1 MAVTLSRQIS
11 EDEKKLIL
19 ERFGKVCYA
28 TGHAII
34 DDSEIQY
41 DHIKAFAD
49 KGASEIDNI
58 APMCRE
64 HNLKKGR
71 LPLEDFRV
79 KLQLEEFFS
88 QGQALTLKDELEY
101 FKQKNLIT
109 SYGQSCYPSISDKVV
124 NLEINDRKTNYQ
136 VFTCP
141 TTGWKYFYALIP
153 VEAINSDDDEDGEI
167 GLQPRYLILDKV
179 FNLYRHFQKH
189 PVLQPSIARLYKNK
203 LLVFDGQHKIAA
215 MLWGGRKTFE
225 LKVYIEPD
233 PQVLNNT
240 NIAAHDKFAQT
251 RFYSSIMVSKLGS
264 QFGKQ
269 FENYKNR
276 EDGEKKSEDGFVQ
289 YLKQSEQLTVAEANK
304 RFNSFLYNM
313 VLETEENKMS
323 NLVSKSNRS
332 STEYPLTVDM
342 LSKSLFSNFLYRSPL
357 EEDMASI
364 HYKRDQEIKNIVQ
377 LFNIIYE
384 EALHSWDAK
393 KSSNDTNQNKL
404 SRIFRSKSIMSWS
417 EILKDAIAA
426 KLDIIDADEKAMI
439 FYRDL
444 SDESFDKVRG
454 IVRRLVKWN
463 IWTTP
468 QDSEVDRVLADNKK
482 EIKKFMKEKGL
493 TAGYLMGAPE

>member
-11 EDEKKLIL
+11 DDEKKLIL

-28 TGHAII
+28 TGHKITS
-34 DDSEIQY
+34 DSEIQY

-58 APMCRE
+58 APMCKE

-88 QGQALTLKDELEY
+88 QGQALTLKNELEY
-101 FKQKNLIT
+101 FKQKGMIE
-109 SYGQSCYPSISDKVV
+109 SYGQSCYSSISDEKVE
-124 NLEINDRKTNYQ
+124 LEITDRKTNYQ

-153 VEAINSDDDEDGEI
+153 VEAVNSDDDEDGEI

-203 LLVFDGQHKIAA
+203 ILVFDGQHKIAA

-251 RFYSSIMVSKLGS
+251 RFYSSIMVAKLGS

-276 EDGEKKSEDGFVQ
+276 EDDEKKSEYGFVQ

-313 VLETEENKMS
+313 VLETEENKMAA
-323 NLVSKSNRS
+323 LVSKSNRS

-364 HYKRDQEIKNIVQ
+364 HYKRDQEVENIIQ

-393 KSSNDTNQNKL
+393 KNSSDTNQNKL

-439 FYRDL
+439 FYREL
-444 SDESFDKVRG
+444 NTESFDKIRG
-454 IVRRLVKWN
+454 IVRRLIEWS
-463 IWTTP
+463 IWTAP
-468 QDSEVDRVLADNKK
+468 QESDIDRILADNKK
-482 EIKKFMKEKGL
+482 EIKKFMKDKGL